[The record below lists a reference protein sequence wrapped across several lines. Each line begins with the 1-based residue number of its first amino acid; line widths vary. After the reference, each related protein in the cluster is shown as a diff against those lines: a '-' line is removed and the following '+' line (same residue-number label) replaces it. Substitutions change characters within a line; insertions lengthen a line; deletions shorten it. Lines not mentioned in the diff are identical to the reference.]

1 MKLVFMIMLMPVAYF
16 LQGCEQGKD
25 GDLAT
30 DILGENVTAPNSTD
44 VAIHQSAGFERN
56 TDPLHQ
62 RARAK
67 ALHMLSTAQWK
78 AYYER
83 SQAYDN
89 YVQWRFG
96 KSIGKWWYG
105 SPSLA
110 KVKEWFLKC
119 SAGAI
124 ETIKHGQFLF
134 GVTKSVCS
142 SARVAA
148 YVWGRPSNPSA
159 RIIHMCWS
167 MNSQSQYTEDAWAH
181 VYIHEAMHHL
191 PCDTYDGKHNPF
203 NEAQAYTDVVV
214 WLSSR

>member
-1 MKLVFMIMLMPVAYF
+1 M
-16 LQGCEQGKD
+16 G
-25 GDLAT
+25 
-30 DILGENVTAPNSTD
+30 
-44 VAIHQSAGFERN
+44 RN

-159 RIIHMCWS
+159 LRTRGHTFTSTKPCTTYLATPTTGSITPSVRHKRI
-167 MNSQSQYTEDAWAH
+167 QT
-181 VYIHEAMHHL
+181 L
-191 PCDTYDGKHNPF
+191 
-203 NEAQAYTDVVV
+203 
-214 WLSSR
+214 LSGCRRDE